1 MIEKKASSANLEKN
15 RATIFG
21 IGLIAA
27 GSFTLAAF
35 TYTSPLE
42 VEEAKIASA
51 QTVVNYEIQQQD
63 ETPKPETETLVKQT
77 VQDEPMQD
85 NSMQD
90 INENMS
96 SKENERS
103 AQDANVRSGLDARI
117 KGPGL
122 IKVKIR
128 DVKPAPVEFT
138 DVDAQFVGGF
148 TEMSKFI
155 VTNLNYPE
163 VDISLGNQGKA
174 YVRFVVEEDGSISN
188 VKATGDVSRSMKRE
202 AERIVRSFPNW
213 IPGELDGKYVR
224 SYVRLPIAFVLD

>member
-63 ETPKPETETLVKQT
+63 EPQKPETETLVEET
-77 VQDEPMQD
+77 TQDEPMQD

-90 INENMS
+90 LSENTSTKKNE
-96 SKENERS
+96 KS
-103 AQDANVRSGLDARI
+103 AQDANVRSGLDKRV
-117 KGPGL
+117 KGPGK

-128 DVKPAPVEFT
+128 DVKSAPVEFT
-138 DVDAQFVGGF
+138 DVEAQYIGGF
-148 TEMSKFI
+148 KEMSKFI
-155 VTNLNYPE
+155 VTHLEYPE
-163 VDISLGNQGKA
+163 QDVQIGNQGKA

-188 VKATGDVSRSMKRE
+188 VKATGDVSRRMKRE

-213 IPGELDGKYVR
+213 IPGELNGKYVR